1 MNGYPHFNTNHLSR
15 FCIIHLFDRQILSLF
30 SSKRTIKKNRVK
42 EKALCPIIQVHM
54 ACCDCPTCYGARLF
68 EFPKAARTHD
78 HRLNGSD
85 TRNPFSCSSRGQNAK
100 VSVGPYPLQRLHRKT
115 LPCLFL
121 TSVGYWQFLTFLDCS
136 CITPHLPPSPHG
148 LLSSTCVFFV
158 SLCPNFPLLKRTSSH
173 WI

>member
-1 MNGYPHFNTNHLSR
+1 MPQGRLKILRATTKTLCSQINKYFLRTGSLLQFTEVFMNGYPHFNTNHLSR

-68 EFPKAARTHD
+68 EFPKPARTHD

-85 TRNPFSCSSRGQNAK
+85 TRNPFSCSSRG
-100 VSVGPYPLQRLHRKT
+100 
-115 LPCLFL
+115 
-121 TSVGYWQFLTFLDCS
+121 
-136 CITPHLPPSPHG
+136 
-148 LLSSTCVFFV
+148 
-158 SLCPNFPLLKRTSSH
+158 
-173 WI
+173 